1 VAVAAV
7 GAGWVVAVAVAV
19 AVAGGSAIATVVAG
33 GSAVAGIS
41 GAWVSVRN
49 NHLERR
55 RERGGV
61 REREREGRG
70 V

>member
-1 VAVAAV
+1 M
-7 GAGWVVAVAVAV
+7 
-19 AVAGGSAIATVVAG
+19 AVAGGSAIATVVGG

-55 RERGGV
+55 REKERVGERGTRCV
-61 REREREGRG
+61 
-70 V
+70 

>member
-1 VAVAAV
+1 
-7 GAGWVVAVAVAV
+7 VAVAV
-19 AVAGGSAIATVVAG
+19 AVAGGSAIATVVGG

-55 RERGGV
+55 REKERVGERGTRCV
-61 REREREGRG
+61 
-70 V
+70 